1 MSTGEVSVVAIDDP
15 FLMKFPGWVREKS
28 DDGEYARCP
37 KCGRLIK
44 ISKKSSSGVKYHQE
58 SCGKR
63 KRSDPSKTGN
73 KENQAEKARR
83 SLSNKPEYR
92 RVVEKQ
98 PFELSIRIQGRHTAS
113 NLAGELM
120 NTITET
126 GIGDRICSVTSDAA
140 SVNIKMMKLIEQEPG
155 TIIHVLCVGHKLHL
169 SVTNGLG
176 LWSCKTIDGDETR
189 SSQQTEDSSS
199 DEDGDPDDILAEAE
213 SDSDAED
220 IDESSDLAWSR
231 GVETTDDRRCRQWG
245 VALLKARANGR
256 LLRQSS
262 VASSLLSECMR
273 AEGIVRQQVCP
284 RDINIRWN
292 STYRMVQWYVE
303 YRPVFS
309 LFQTRCQALPRSDNL
324 HKHFRKFALTVPDFE
339 SLQNL
344 ASVLC
349 HFEDATRLFSGSSYC
364 TLSLIRPVVK
374 GLLQKC
380 SGAAC
385 TVQVGARSYAG
396 SRIVCMRA

>member
-1 MSTGEVSVVAIDDP
+1 
-15 FLMKFPGWVREKS
+15 
-28 DDGEYARCP
+28 
-37 KCGRLIK
+37 
-44 ISKKSSSGVKYHQE
+44 
-58 SCGKR
+58 
-63 KRSDPSKTGN
+63 
-73 KENQAEKARR
+73 
-83 SLSNKPEYR
+83 
-92 RVVEKQ
+92 
-98 PFELSIRIQGRHTAS
+98 RIQGRHTAS

-126 GIGDRICSVTSDAA
+126 GIGDRVCSVTSDAA
-140 SVNIKMMKLIEQEPG
+140 SVNIKMMKLIEQKPG

-176 LWSCKTIDGDETR
+176 LWSCKTIDEDDTR

-273 AEGIVRQQVCP
+273 AEGIVRQRVCP

-309 LFQTRCQALPRSDNL
+309 LFQTRCQALPKSDNL

-380 SGAAC
+380 SGAGGRSQLCRIKDRVHESLNNYFKFCLIETDSGILHHAC
-385 TVQVGARSYAG
+385 VAASYLHPAFADTEDED
-396 SRIVCMRA
+396 SAQDSIRKCMAFFGISDSALDADDSSST